1 MRQHYTNERLR
12 KKYCNDYLYNKK
24 PILYLNYDKVL
35 FLCKFSHQITLC
47 VITTKQ
53 TFSRYLKYEVGKEKQ
68 MFGINVAYYE
78 QLNKFR
84 IINHSCF
91 FHPEDKQ
98 HKHIA

>member
-35 FLCKFSHQITLC
+35 FLCKFSHQGSFA
-47 VITTKQ
+47 VITKT
-53 TFSRYLKYEVGKEKQ
+53 TFSRYKNYALGEEKK

-78 QLNKFR
+78 QLDKFR
-84 IINHSCF
+84 IINEPCF
-91 FHPEDKQ
+91 FNPREK
-98 HKHIA
+98 KYK